1 MARRIRWQIAI
12 ALAGIGVIVVLFG
25 RLAALSASTDNPA
38 TGGVYREA
46 VVGTPVIP
54 IPLLNDPVAD
64 PGGRALISLLFEGLT
79 RIGIDGLVEPA
90 LAEGYTVDAT
100 GEIYTFTL
108 RPGLRWHDGTPL
120 TTDDVVFTLR
130 TLQELEQ
137 AGEPAVASFWRTT
150 LIERVDNR
158 TVRFILSGPFAPFPA
173 LARVPI
179 LPAHLLRN
187 IPPSGWPA
195 SEFARQ
201 LIGSGPFR
209 LAELRPE
216 AALLTANPTYYN
228 GRPFLDQ
235 IELRFMATP
244 EAAIAA
250 LSRGEVTG
258 FAERWGAN
266 LRAVDLPGNEQR
278 IVLPVDE
285 YTILT
290 FNLRLPLFQEIPLR
304 RALALGLNRDALIET
319 AINGF
324 AQPIDTP
331 LLPGTWA
338 NDPDIRRPPADPA
351 AAADRLAEID
361 FEPGSDGI
369 RQRGAQRLSF
379 TLLVDQDERRLAV
392 AQAIAAQWRA
402 IGVEVTVESVD
413 SVTLADRLRRGDF
426 MTAIHTWTRIGPDP
440 DPYSLWHSSQAA
452 GGLNYAGL
460 NDSRIDLLLEQARA
474 EPELVARAELYHAF
488 QQRWLELSPAI
499 TLYQP
504 MYVIVS
510 TANLQGRAFFANPD
524 FTDQT
529 LFGAEDRF
537 RDVQRWFINTFR
549 RIEGDLP

>member
-38 TGGVYREA
+38 TGGIYREA
-46 VVGTPVIP
+46 VVGTPVMP

-64 PGGRALISLLFEGLT
+64 PAGRALISLLFEGLT
-79 RIGIDGLVEPA
+79 RIGVDGLIEPA

-120 TTDDVVFTLR
+120 TADDVVFTLR

-158 TVRFILSGPFAPFPA
+158 TVRFILSGPFAPFPV

-179 LPAHLLRN
+179 LPAHLLRT
-187 IPPSGWPA
+187 IPPTAWPT

-216 AALLTANPTYYN
+216 SALLTANPTYYN

-235 IELRFMATP
+235 IELRFIATP

-250 LSRGEVTG
+250 FSRGEVMG

-285 YTILT
+285 YTVLT

-319 AINGF
+319 AINGL

-338 NDPDIRRPPADPA
+338 DDPAIRRIPADPA

-369 RQRGAQRLSF
+369 RQRGTQRLSF

-392 AQAIAAQWRA
+392 AQAVSTQWRA
-402 IGVEVTVESVD
+402 IGIEVTVESVD
-413 SVTLADRLRRGDF
+413 SMTLADRLRRGDF

-452 GGLNYAGL
+452 SGLNYAGL
-460 NDSRIDLLLEQARA
+460 NDSRIDLLLEQARS

-488 QQRWLELSPAI
+488 QQRWLDLSPAI

-510 TANLQGRAFFANPD
+510 TANLQGRAFANPD
-524 FTDQT
+524 FAGQT

-537 RDVQRWFINTFR
+537 RDVQRWFMNTFR

>member
-1 MARRIRWQIAI
+1 MARRIRWQIVI
-12 ALAGIGVIVVLFG
+12 ALSGIAIIVVMFG

-38 TGGVYREA
+38 TGGMYREA
-46 VVGTPVIP
+46 VVGTPAMP

-79 RIGIDGLVEPA
+79 RIGADGLIEPA

-120 TTDDVVFTLR
+120 TADDVVFTLR
-130 TLQELEQ
+130 TLQELDQ

-158 TVRFILSGPFAPFPA
+158 TVRFILPGPFAPFPA

-179 LPAHLLRN
+179 VPAHLLRGL
-187 IPPSGWPA
+187 PPTAWPT

-235 IELRFMATP
+235 IELRFMTTP

-250 LSRGEVTG
+250 LTRGEVMG
-258 FAERWGAN
+258 FAERWGTN
-266 LRAVDLPGNEQR
+266 LRTVDLPGEEQR
-278 IVLPVDE
+278 IVLPADE

-290 FNLRLPLFQEIPLR
+290 FNLRLPLFQETPLR
-304 RALALGLNRDALIET
+304 RALALGLDRDALIET
-319 AINGF
+319 TINGL

-338 NDPDIRRPPADPA
+338 DDPAIRLPPADPA

-361 FEPGSDGI
+361 FEPSSDGI
-369 RQRGAQRLSF
+369 RQRGSQRLSF

-392 AQAIAAQWRA
+392 AEAIAAQWQA
-402 IGVEVTVESVD
+402 MGVEVTVEPVPSA
-413 SVTLADRLRRGDF
+413 TLTDRLRRGEF
-426 MTAIHTWTRIGPDP
+426 MAAIHTWTRIGPDP
-440 DPYSLWHSSQAA
+440 DPYSLWHSSQAN

-460 NDSRIDLLLEQARA
+460 KDSGIDTLLEQARA

-510 TANLQGRAFFANPD
+510 TANLQGRIFADPAFAG
-524 FTDQT
+524 QT

-537 RDVQRWFINTFR
+537 RDAQRWFVNTFR